1 MTLLQILPP
10 KIVLFVSFCLVII
23 AQIINN
29 TRYLSCKTLSASFW
43 WWQVIL
49 AHIRHLGVID
59 RPMPKRNGRQI
70 LTGTSTND
78 RRPWRQGGSSDY
90 MDNMLNN
97 ISWAGCKDHINLGRG
112 LNNLDRIGSD
122 SKGCEMIKFVSVDI
136 LQPKTKM
143 CLTVNWPW
151 VKNERGRRHHHPP
164 RNVICCLHRER
175 NGQLTL
181 R

>member
-143 CLTVNWPW
+143 SDGELAVSEKWT
-151 VKNERGRRHHHPP
+151 RSSSSSSP